1 MHYRGSRHDQART
14 PQDRPGFDKSVGITA
29 TRPDR
34 NQVLGSDT
42 MRDLVR
48 EGSTKAAAKASRA

>member
-1 MHYRGSRHDQART
+1 MTKRGFFKIAPVST
-14 PQDRPGFDKSVGITA
+14 KSVGITA

-48 EGSTKAAAKASRA
+48 EGSTKSAAKAPRA